1 MVKEKTIERLINKI
15 RDKAKCF
22 EACFK
27 YLQEEEND
35 TNDESIINSFHVIL
49 LSYLKSIYSLLKEVR
64 EVIIWSLVNDKK
76 EEFYSLG
83 IAYSN
88 VISCYKEYVD
98 KEYSKMLYE
107 IDALIKEGSEGFR
120 QSMITE
126 TYHEKLFQKNLDE
139 YSKDNRERL
148 EQVYQVDRNDM
159 GLKYP
164 DENELKIHILDEAR
178 QELYRGK
185 LGNIYHDNAKNI
197 KTLVIEI
204 ISSQNNVY
212 SESEINSFL
221 DKFLA
226 VQIAEQE
233 YEKKNEVSVFRNY
246 VFKDKYD
253 VDKII
258 YKLSEFCDKKI
269 ISAQKHWYIA
279 YRVFLKHKMLAKTS
293 QKSFIDQINISLGN
307 KGKCSA
313 DDFKKIDSYFKNK
326 DIYEWSLSDINAP
339 QICDEYKRIADAL
352 INEFT
357 ENRYAMPV
365 KRINPTKK

>member
-1 MVKEKTIERLINKI
+1 MEKEKTIERLINKI

-35 TNDESIINSFHVIL
+35 TNDESIIDSFHVIL
-49 LSYLKSIYSLLKEVR
+49 LSYLKSIHSLLKEVR

-107 IDALIKEGSEGFR
+107 IDALIKEGSKGFR

-126 TYHEKLFQKNLDE
+126 TYHEELFKKNLDE
-139 YSKDNRERL
+139 YSKDNRGRL

-204 ISSQNNVY
+204 ISSQNNAY

-226 VQIAEQE
+226 VQIAKQE
-233 YEKKNEVSVFRNY
+233 IEKKEVSVFTNI

-258 YKLSEFCDKKI
+258 HKLSEFFDKKI

-279 YRVFLKHKMLAKTS
+279 HRVFLKHKMLAKKT

>member
-1 MVKEKTIERLINKI
+1 MEKEKTIERLINKI

-35 TNDESIINSFHVIL
+35 TNDESIIDSFHVIL
-49 LSYLKSIYSLLKEVR
+49 FSYLKSIHSLLKEVR

-164 DENELKIHILDEAR
+164 DEKELKIHILDEAR

-204 ISSQNNVY
+204 ISRQNNAY

-279 YRVFLKHKMLAKTS
+279 FKVFDKKKMLSKNT
-293 QKSFIDQINISLGN
+293 QKSFIEQINANLGN
-307 KGKCSA
+307 KVKCSS
-313 DDFKKIDSYFKNK
+313 DDFKKIDNYFKK
-326 DIYEWSLSDINAP
+326 TDVYEWSTSDRNAP

-365 KRINPTKK
+365 KRTNPTKK

>member
-1 MVKEKTIERLINKI
+1 MEKEKTIERLINKI

-35 TNDESIINSFHVIL
+35 TNDESIIDSFHVIL
-49 LSYLKSIYSLLKEVR
+49 LSYLKSIHSLLKEVR

-126 TYHEKLFQKNLDE
+126 TYHEILFQKNFDE

-148 EQVYQVDRNDM
+148 ERVYQSDRNDM

-164 DENELKIHILDEAR
+164 DEKELKIHIYNEALTK
-178 QELYRGK
+178 LYSEK
-185 LGNIYHDNAKNI
+185 LGTIYHDNAKSI

-204 ISSQNNVY
+204 ISSQNNLY
-212 SESEINSFL
+212 SEREINSFL

-226 VQIAEQE
+226 VQIAKQE
-233 YEKKNEVSVFRNY
+233 IEKKEVSVFTNI

-258 YKLSEFCDKKI
+258 HKLSEFFDKKI

-279 YRVFLKHKMLAKTS
+279 HRVFLKHKMLAKKT